1 MRVNGIIAE
10 YNPFHNGHK
19 YHLEAS
25 RLRTGADY
33 TIIAMSGNFMQRGTP
48 AILNKYARTEMA
60 LRNGA
65 DLVLEIPVFY
75 ACGSAEYFANGAVS
89 MLDRLGVVDHLCF
102 GSECGQEQIMKQIAR
117 ILVEEPDSYRE
128 KLSEKL
134 KKGCS
139 FPTARSLAL
148 LEYCPSLNDAVD
160 IFTSP
165 NNILGIE
172 YIKALLRRHSSIE
185 PVTVKRAGCAYHE
198 KRMGAE
204 HPSALA
210 LRQAVLSGQETDS
223 LRAQMPDS
231 AHDILKKAWEKSQPM
246 ESSDFSGPLLYKLLS
261 GEAEGYSRYMDV
273 SNELSDRI
281 LHHLY
286 QYHDP
291 DSFCELLKTKD
302 TTYSRLSR
310 CMMHILLNI
319 TKEAMAQY
327 KAMDYVPYARVLGLR
342 KDAAPLLS
350 AIKKH
355 TDIPMLSKLADADKL
370 LDPSALSMLKADILA
385 SHIYNGA
392 EAAKCGGRIR
402 NEYQTP
408 IVVL

>member
-25 RLRTGADY
+25 RLRTEADY
-33 TIIAMSGNFMQRGTP
+33 TIIAMSGNFMQRGMP
-48 AILNKYARTEMA
+48 AVLNKYARAEMA
-60 LRNGA
+60 LQNGA
-65 DLVLEIPVFY
+65 DLVLEIPAFY

-89 MLDRLGVVDHLCF
+89 MLDQLGVVDYLCF
-102 GSECGQEQIMKQIAR
+102 GSECGQEQIMKQIAQ
-117 ILVEEPDSYRE
+117 ILAEEPDSYKER
-128 KLSEKL
+128 LAEKL

-139 FPTARSLAL
+139 YPTARSLAL

-185 PVTVKRAGCAYHE
+185 PITVKRAGSAYHE
-198 KRMGAE
+198 KRMGTD

-210 LRQAVLSGQETDS
+210 LRHAIFSGQEVDS
-223 LRAQMPDS
+223 LRDQMPDC
-231 AHDILKKAWEKSQPM
+231 AHDILKKAWETSQPM
-246 ESSDFSGPLLYKLLS
+246 ETKDFSGLLLYKLLS
-261 GEAEGYSRYMDV
+261 EEAEGYSRYMDV
-273 SNELSDRI
+273 SDDLSDKI
-281 LHHLY
+281 QNNLY
-286 QYHDP
+286 QYQDP

-319 TKEAMAQY
+319 TKDAMEQY

-342 KDAAPLLS
+342 RDAAPLLS
-350 AIKKH
+350 AIKEH
-355 TDIPMLSKLADADKL
+355 TAIPMISKLADADRL
-370 LDPSALSMLKADILA
+370 LEGPALSMLKEDILI

-392 EAAKCGGRIR
+392 EAAKCGGQIR
-402 NEYQTP
+402 NEYRTP
-408 IVVL
+408 IIIV